1 MRNVHLHTSKTKRR
15 SILFFEI
22 GLICAL
28 SFALW
33 AFNYSSET
41 SDLVVI
47 NNEDPTFT
55 IDNERMGEIEI
66 VPDIE
71 EVVVPTDAP
80 QPTDQFKIVDNST
93 PIPEP
98 AEPTEP
104 KPILIPSNSNIVVD
118 PNPIVTPDPGEDN
131 KFILVASKMPSF
143 PGGEEAMM
151 KYIQKEIN
159 YPPLARENGIQG
171 RAVVMFIVEKDGSI
185 SNIEVVK
192 PLGWG
197 IDEEAI
203 RMVKSM
209 PNWIPGENN
218 FRPARVK
225 IALPIKFLLH

>member
-33 AFNYSSET
+33 AFNYSTET

-47 NNEDPTFT
+47 NHEDPAYT
-55 IDNERMGEIEI
+55 IYDERMCEIEI

-71 EVVVPTDAP
+71 EVKAPVPA
-80 QPTDQFKIVDNST
+80 DQFTIVDNTT

-98 AEPTEP
+98 AEPTDLQ
-104 KPILIPSNSNIVVD
+104 PIQIPSNINIGFE
-118 PNPIVTPDPGEDN
+118 PTPITGPDPGESDEVI
-131 KFILVASKMPSF
+131 FVPGKMPMF
-143 PGGEEAMM
+143 PGGEKAMM
-151 KYIQKEIN
+151 EFIQKEIR
-159 YPPLARENGIQG
+159 YPALARENNIQG
-171 RAVVMFIVEKDGSI
+171 RAVVMFIVEKDGSL